1 MHIYRERFARCEA
14 LHTERGASVP
24 LLTHD
29 ARDCKQR
36 ISRFSVISLR
46 ARRFLVCDPSW
57 LSTSTLLRSCT

>member
-46 ARRFLVCDPSW
+46 ARRFLVCDPS
-57 LSTSTLLRSCT
+57 